1 MTVKG
6 SLTNFHPS
14 RRRVYSLGDKY
25 LAVSPTPDPNDS
37 IKYVGNN
44 LEVSLCFRSKDNAK
58 KFEFDFCAQ
67 FTEDVVDDLVQTK
80 AAACEWPSNG
90 TDVERSQYKVADSES
105 PHGSAITF
113 TTTEAVGASSP
124 LAQYQMIEHSSV
136 LNAMT
141 CDGCH
146 IVDSALCDEVG
157 ICSKSNKSNYFA
169 LSPGIHRMFDGHGGA
184 APTMYIEAL
193 EYDERVFLV
202 DINRKKRVRVPIRV
216 HFRDADAYRGSG
228 IRFTDITTRVDDTTF
243 ELYVHVL
250 EPDVFKRCNEWK
262 MGNTKEQWDV

>member
-14 RRRVYSLGDKY
+14 RRRVYVLGDKY
-25 LAVSPTPDPNDS
+25 LAVSPTPDTKDS
-37 IKYVGNN
+37 IKYVGNH
-44 LEVSLCFRSKDNAK
+44 LEVSLCFQSKDKAK
-58 KFEFDFCAQ
+58 GFVFEFCAQ
-67 FTEDVVDDLVQTK
+67 FTEDVVDDLVQAKT
-80 AAACEWPSNG
+80 APCEWPSYG
-90 TDVERSQYKVADSES
+90 TEIERCQYKVDDSDS
-105 PHGSAITF
+105 PNGSAITF

-157 ICSKSNKSNYFA
+157 ICKKSNKSNMFA
-169 LSPGIHRMFDGHGGA
+169 LSPGIHRMFDGHDGA
-184 APTMYIEAL
+184 APTLYIEAL
-193 EYDERVFLV
+193 DYDEGVFV
-202 DINRKKRVRVPIRV
+202 YDTNRKKRVRVPIRV
-216 HFRDADAYRGSG
+216 HFRDADAYRGSR
-228 IRFTDITTRVDDTTF
+228 IRFSDITRKVDDTTF
-243 ELYVHVL
+243 ELHVHVL

-262 MGNTKEQWDV
+262 MANTLDQWDV